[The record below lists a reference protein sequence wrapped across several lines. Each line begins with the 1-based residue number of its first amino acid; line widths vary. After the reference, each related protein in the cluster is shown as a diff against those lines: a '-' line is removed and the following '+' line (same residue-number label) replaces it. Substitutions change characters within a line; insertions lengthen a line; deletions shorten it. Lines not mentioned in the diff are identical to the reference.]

1 MPILY
6 SYHHK
11 SNNIMRKYLVIL
23 LLILSG
29 CKRSSPADILVKPFL
44 EQYYETGIKIVSGGE
59 LDSLYCPLDIY
70 QAIYNQYK
78 SLDPADSITE
88 EGLYNLYQKAEYGPN
103 NSVGFRI
110 KYRRKDKPG
119 ELFDEVF
126 FIDAGQ
132 IKGWG
137 LNVSMEKMMIES
149 SHTDFI
155 KKKIQ

>member
-1 MPILY
+1 
-6 SYHHK
+6 
-11 SNNIMRKYLVIL
+11 MRKYLFIFLCL
-23 LLILSG
+23 LSA
-29 CKRSSPADILVKPFL
+29 CKRETPADILVKPFL
-44 EQYYETGIKIVSGGE
+44 EQYYETKIKIVSGGE

-70 QAIYNQYK
+70 QTIYNQYK
-78 SLDPADSITE
+78 SLNIADSIAE
-88 EGLYNLYQKAEYGPN
+88 DSLYTLYQKAESGQN

-110 KYRRKDKPG
+110 KYKRKDKPG

-137 LNVSMEKMMIES
+137 LNVSVEKMMIES
-149 SHTDFI
+149 SHTEFN